1 MRPQTDI
8 LSLLYEE
15 PGPKTKRFIRIG
27 SIASVFLFVLIAVL
41 VVRQFWVTG
50 QLSARYW
57 AFFAKWTTCR
67 FILQGVLGTVRAT
80 FSAILICLGIG
91 FVMMFSRVRG
101 GLVAQK
107 ISFVLTE
114 FTRGVPTLLFIY
126 FFFFVIPLLGFKLS
140 AFWKITLPVA
150 ISASG
155 ATAEVLRSGVN
166 AVSKGQRE
174 AALSLGFSENRTF
187 FKIIFPQGFRFVI
200 PSLIS
205 ELVIILKDTTF
216 AYIVS
221 YNDLMQNAMV
231 LISNHDAML
240 SVYLV
245 AAIIYIII
253 NYLLHRLSLFLAK
266 QIGGSK

>member
-1 MRPQTDI
+1 MTKQPDI
-8 LSLLYEE
+8 LTMLYEE
-15 PGPKTKRFIRIG
+15 PGPKTKRNIRVG
-27 SIASVFLFVLIAVL
+27 SIVATVLFILLMVL
-41 VVRQFWVTG
+41 VVRQFWVTE

-57 AFFAKWTTCR
+57 AFFAKWTTWR
-67 FILQGVLGTVRAT
+67 FIAQGLFGTVRAALT
-80 FSAILICLGIG
+80 AIGICLAIG
-91 FVMMFSRVRG
+91 FVLMFCRVRG
-101 GLVAQK
+101 GYVSQVISRALV
-107 ISFVLTE
+107 E
-114 FTRGVPTLLFIY
+114 FSRGVPTLLFIY
-126 FFFFVIPLLGFKLS
+126 FFFFAIPLMGVKIS

-155 ATAEVLRSGVN
+155 AVAEVLRSGVQ
-166 AVSKGQRE
+166 AVGKGQRE
-174 AALSLGFSENRTF
+174 AALSLGLSENRTF

-200 PSLIS
+200 PALIS

-245 AAIIYIII
+245 TAIIYIVI

-266 QIGGSK
+266 KRGDSL